1 MRQTTGSRR
10 SGAGRRSGA
19 RHRRVARPRQET
31 RGIFAT
37 RSRAFR
43 GLFLVF
49 SLSLVSLAGV
59 WITVLGIGGLGE
71 WNRWQF
77 IGLFGVV
84 EASAGIGNIISP
96 NVWRLPVAEVQTPS
110 KTKIHLAATTIFIPH
125 WGGAARA
132 AAGLLMMGVAA
143 WNEGLGIASLGLLPL
158 IAALAFAVLAVSVVI
173 ARFGVDRPDIDVV
186 QLIVRRAGKDFE
198 VPPIS
203 IGASFF
209 QMILS
214 IITIPA
220 VKALPRDVLYQP
232 EFAPSPGALAV
243 TIGVALLS
251 GAAMLLAW
259 RGRIDWHAP
268 AEQQREAERFA

>member
-1 MRQTTGSRR
+1 MEQAAT
-10 SGAGRRSGA
+10 AGRRRGAPPKQNAQSASGA
-19 RHRRVARPRQET
+19 HN
-31 RGIFAT
+31 
-37 RSRAFR
+37 RAFR

-49 SLSLVSLAGV
+49 TLSIISLIGV
-59 WITVLGIGGLGE
+59 WITVLGFGGLGD

-77 IGLFGVV
+77 IGLFGVI
-84 EASAGIGNIISP
+84 EAAAGIGNIIAP

-110 KTKIHLAATTIFIPH
+110 RTKIHLAASTVFIPH

-132 AAGLLMMGVAA
+132 AAGASMMAVAA
-143 WNEGLGIASLGLLPL
+143 WNEGLGIASLGLLPM
-158 IAALAFAVLAVSVVI
+158 IAALAFIVVAVSMVI
-173 ARFGVDRPDIDVV
+173 ARFGVDRPDVDVV
-186 QLIVRRAGKDFE
+186 QFIVRRGGKDLE

-203 IGASFF
+203 IGASIS

-220 VKALPRDVLYQP
+220 VKALPPDALYQP
-232 EFAPSPGALAV
+232 EFAPSPEALWITLAVALA
-243 TIGVALLS
+243 T
-251 GAAMLLAW
+251 AAAVLIAW